1 MRDLIDIG
9 VEFLRS
15 VLKVLLLGEDEPQT
29 NNNADQK
36 PSE

>member
-15 VLKVLLLGEDEPQT
+15 VLKVLLIGEDDRQT

>member
-15 VLKVLLLGEDEPQT
+15 ALKILLLGEDEHQT
-29 NNNADQK
+29 NSNADQK